1 MFVLLRF
8 DGVSGWTPFGY
19 RSSSSSSSSSF
30 YSRLVMSHEETF
42 IFEFAV
48 WGVRLGFRVGLQR
61 HGAVF
66 IQTQQFLS
74 IDFINQQRSLH
85 SLQSNAKKK
94 RGKKRKEK
102 RKQEEKKMA
111 TDLEEFFDVVVGL
124 GRCFHEVG
132 APSFGLLLALSV
144 RQFPRLGL
152 IAFVAHQ
159 HQRHILQRTLFPS
172 IVKPKLFRSH
182 GRYTKLNLFIQSMHR
197 AEEIPSHFLKKIH
210 LFICCLHHWI
220 IFSRLMVQEKN
231 LNKSFSFLFFSFLFF
246 FNEKRLSD
254 SVGSANWQLR
264 AEEISRSPVRYPQAN
279 KFQLFLGRSKFQSSF
294 NVIESTKTLFMS
306 SISVFIINN
315 FSSIYH
321 WKKKGKKKKQRKQN

>member
-1 MFVLLRF
+1 MMIKLTDYNGMKVDLFV
-8 DGVSGWTPFGY
+8 
-19 RSSSSSSSSSF
+19 RS
-30 YSRLVMSHEETF
+30 VE
-42 IFEFAV
+42 IW
-48 WGVRLGFRVGLQR
+48 WGVRLDAIRLPLFFFFFFFLFFFFLFLFSAGYVTWGDIYLWVCCLGRPTWISSRVAATWRGFYPNSAIPVNWFHQSTTLASFITIQR
-61 HGAVF
+61 K
-66 IQTQQFLS
+66 
-74 IDFINQQRSLH
+74 
-85 SLQSNAKKK
+85 KKK

-197 AEEIPSHFLKKIH
+197 AEEILSHFFFFQIH
-210 LFICCLHHWI
+210 LFIFCLHHWI

-231 LNKSFSFLFFSFLFF
+231 LNKSFSFLFFSFFF
-246 FNEKRLSD
+246 LKMRND
-254 SVGSANWQLR
+254 
-264 AEEISRSPVRYPQAN
+264 
-279 KFQLFLGRSKFQSSF
+279 
-294 NVIESTKTLFMS
+294 
-306 SISVFIINN
+306 
-315 FSSIYH
+315 
-321 WKKKGKKKKQRKQN
+321 